1 MTLGGTGATSPV
13 VLTNVANGQLNA
25 SSTDAVNGSQLY
37 ATNTNVSN
45 LAGDVTNLAGN
56 VTTLAGNVTT
66 INGQITNMQG
76 QLADAVMYDS
86 SAHSSVTLGGTGQ
99 LRRSY

>member
-1 MTLGGTGATSPV
+1 MAV
-13 VLTNVANGQLNA
+13 KLTNVAAGELSA

-45 LAGDVTNLAGN
+45 LAGDVTN
-56 VTTLAGNVTT
+56 
-66 INGQITNMQG
+66 INGQITTING

-86 SAHSSVTLGGTGQ
+86 SAHDTVTLGGAGASSAVKLTNVAAGD
-99 LRRSY
+99 LSASSTDAV